1 MALSVGVAVSGI
13 LLARRLYA
21 GGSSDEPLE
30 RLPKPL
36 YRALHNK
43 WYLDD
48 IYELLFVNGLAKGG
62 GSVMA
67 AFDRRFVD
75 GGVNAAGL
83 LTRVTSVISIWW
95 DSWIVDGLVR
105 LSAATV
111 RALSYPL
118 RMVQSGYVQAYALVF
133 MAGVALLF
141 GYYLLR

>member
-1 MALSVGVAVSGI
+1 
-13 LLARRLYA
+13 
-21 GGSSDEPLE
+21 
-30 RLPKPL
+30 
-36 YRALHNK
+36 
-43 WYLDD
+43 
-48 IYELLFVNGLAKGG
+48 
-62 GSVMA
+62 MA